1 VKRIAAALL
10 VAAFAAGCGGDQP
23 LPEIFFAT
31 GSNAGLREP
40 GLAAIRFVQAASRGD
55 TDRMRALMSADTR
68 TAFGPGG
75 AADIARQLSGF
86 EEARIVLSR
95 ALDEHWAVAAVA
107 GRSEDGEP
115 AAWGAALR
123 RENGRWRVELGGV
136 FFTRLRP
143 TPGSD
148 AETEPEIRLEAQA
161 GGEVDDVRLWL
172 GRRELVTHAFR
183 RQPFTREVWGRLR
196 DSLPEGRYTL
206 VAFATSGGTAGAIAW
221 PFEVDG

>member
-1 VKRIAAALL
+1 MRHAAAALL
-10 VAAFAAGCGGDQP
+10 VAAIAAGCGGGEP
-23 LPEIFFAT
+23 LPVISFAAR
-31 GSNAGLREP
+31 GNAGPREP
-40 GLAAIRFVQAASRGD
+40 GLAALRFVQAASSGD

-75 AADIARQLSGF
+75 AAEIARQLSGF
-86 EEARIVLSR
+86 EEGRIVLSR
-95 ALDEHWAVAAVA
+95 ALDDRWAVAAVA
-107 GRSEDGEP
+107 GLSEDGEP

-123 RENGRWRVELGGV
+123 REHERWRVELGGV

-143 TPGSD
+143 TPGGE
-148 AETEPEIRLEAQA
+148 AATEPEIRVEAQA

-196 DSLPEGRYTL
+196 EALPEGRYTL
-206 VAFATSGGTAGAIAW
+206 VAFATSGETAGAIAW
-221 PFEVDG
+221 PFDVDG